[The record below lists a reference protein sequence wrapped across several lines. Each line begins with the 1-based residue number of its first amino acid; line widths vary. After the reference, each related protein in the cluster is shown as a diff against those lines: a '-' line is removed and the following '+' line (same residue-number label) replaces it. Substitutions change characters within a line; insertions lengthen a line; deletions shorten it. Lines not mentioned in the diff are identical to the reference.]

1 MASRSSS
8 IPALALAALFATA
21 CGDDPLRGTE
31 GQLGTLRFEY
41 ATPDACAGCSLERE
55 VLAGSLLDVDV
66 HGVHPRVTF
75 QVRSTAPKVAEFA
88 LTSRCRFIGHTG
100 CRDSVAVSAKLAG
113 DADLEV
119 YDDWT
124 GTVLDRITVKVR
136 DAASLESSVRV
147 TQGGETSELVRGAD
161 GVLQLAVDSELEIR
175 ATARSASG
183 EALIA
188 TSAAI
193 ESAYED
199 EQVVGPAARHP
210 GQTAAEYAR
219 AKRPGITKV
228 ALLGGGA
235 REDLV
240 FHVVE

>member
-1 MASRSSS
+1 MILRNLTV
-8 IPALALAALFATA
+8 PAIALAALFASA
-21 CGDDPLRGTE
+21 CGDEPLRGTE

-41 ATPDACAGCSLERE
+41 TTADACAGCSLERE
-55 VLAGSLLDVDV
+55 VLAGSLLDIDV

-75 QVRSTAPKVAEFA
+75 RVRSTAPDVAEFE
-88 LTSRCRFIGHTG
+88 LSSRCRFIGHAG
-100 CRDSVAVSAKLAG
+100 CRDGIAVSTKSAG

-124 GTVLDRITVKVR
+124 GTVFDRITVKVR
-136 DAASLESSVRV
+136 DAASLEPSVRV
-147 TQGGETSELVRGAD
+147 THGGDASELARGLD
-161 GVLQLAVDSELEIR
+161 GVFQLSVDSDVEIR
-175 ATARSASG
+175 ATARSSSG
-183 EALIA
+183 AELIA

-193 ESAYED
+193 QGAYED
-199 EQVVGPAARHP
+199 EQVVGPAAGHADHA
-210 GQTAAEYAR
+210 AAEYAR
-219 AKRPGITKV
+219 AKRPGTTRV